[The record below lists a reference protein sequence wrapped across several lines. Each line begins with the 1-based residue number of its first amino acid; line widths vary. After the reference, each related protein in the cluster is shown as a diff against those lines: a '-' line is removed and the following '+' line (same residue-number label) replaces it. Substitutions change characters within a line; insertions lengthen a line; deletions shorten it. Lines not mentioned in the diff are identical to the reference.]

1 MSFLKSSVKISQE
14 QLAQTFSELI
24 YINKIRALNE
34 LDLHLK
40 LETIFFLTSNTKKWI
55 FLLLLQ
61 RYDHAPHDQE
71 KLIRKIISLKIHFNT
86 PHDILSQKSEKK
98 LISLSLHIFWLVK
111 QHYLAFQV

>member
-24 YINKIRALNE
+24 YINRIRVLNE

-40 LETIFFLTSNTKKWI
+40 LETIFCQTSNKKKWI

-71 KLIRKIISLKIHFNT
+71 KLIRKIVSLKIHFNT
-86 PHDILSQKSEKK
+86 PQDILSKKSETK
-98 LISLSLHIFWLVK
+98 LISLHIF
-111 QHYLAFQV
+111 